1 MDSARTTK
9 EIIKEFCE
17 REMAP
22 HTDWTGTRVETKCKC
37 ESVEGFV
44 ERLWEWIEDNHWK
57 C

>member
-22 HTDWTGTRVETKCKC
+22 HTDWTGTRIETKSKC

-44 ERLWEWIEDNHWK
+44 ERLWEWIENNHWK